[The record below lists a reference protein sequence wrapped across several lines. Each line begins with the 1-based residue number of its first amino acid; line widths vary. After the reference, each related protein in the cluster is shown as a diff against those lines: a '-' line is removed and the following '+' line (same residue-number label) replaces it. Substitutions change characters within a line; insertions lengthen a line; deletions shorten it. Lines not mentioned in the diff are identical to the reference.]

1 VEVETVVLITS
12 ERQVV
17 VREPPP
23 HAPLEVH
30 HEGEQ
35 VARDVLRELAQE
47 GDTLARE
54 PRALATRQEAEYE
67 GLEDLVRV
75 SIRVRV

>member
-1 VEVETVVLITS
+1 MVVVAR

-35 VARDVLRELAQE
+35 VARDVLCELAQE

-54 PRALATRQEAEYE
+54 P
-67 GLEDLVRV
+67 
-75 SIRVRV
+75 